1 MLITLEGLDGSGK
14 TTVWESL
21 REGRPDA
28 VFTCEPTES
37 WYGDSVTRSMRDDDA
52 DPLAELFLFTA
63 DRADHL
69 SRVVRPALA
78 NGRVVISDRY
88 TDSRFA
94 YQAAALADSP
104 LADELDPLEYIQSI
118 RALHPPAGRDNLP
131 RYRSRDGGR
140 ASGRD
145 KQVRAGLVP
154 RSSSRKLRTPDRGRP
169 RAVRPG
175 RCRPVAIGGRRD
187 CRATRRRTDRR
198 RAIVVLYDCD
208 DAVCSPTAGREG
220 RTPREPGRRAY
231 RS

>member
-63 DRADHL
+63 DHADHL

-118 RALHPPAGRDNLP
+118 HAPFTRPPDATIYLDIDPETGAERAGATNKFE
-131 RYRSRDGGR
+131 R
-140 ASGRD
+140 ASY
-145 KQVRAGLVP
+145 LE
-154 RSSSRKLRTPDRGRP
+154 
-169 RAVRPG
+169 AVRENYERLIEADPE
-175 RCRPVAIGGRRD
+175 RFVRVDAARSPSAVAETVERRVD
-187 CRATRRRTDRR
+187 ELID
-198 RAIVVLYDCD
+198 
-208 DAVCSPTAGREG
+208 GE
-220 RTPREPGRRAY
+220 